1 MKFYRIFLFLLVSYI
16 GIAQTTHA
24 ADVAPTVEL
33 TQEQEMAPLSVRDA
47 MEQLKVT
54 EGAKDELTITGQDS
68 DSGLSSFYNLQDDSW
83 KLSFAY
89 HVNSHP
95 ATFSDLAAFDFA
107 LAAKMWPRTWLVG
120 YLETAKIKFR
130 AMSEFNQY
138 RALNTWELEN
148 TYDTT
153 ILFGL
158 GLSYE
163 TSYIQD
169 FLGYEKMFETITA
182 SASYIRIHESYMN
195 ENYTGPGI
203 RADYGVHYRFSKA
216 MHLGAKFSYNLFSTK
231 RPEAYLDEAQP
242 PRHLS
247 ISWTSFA
254 LDFSIYF

>member
-1 MKFYRIFLFLLVSYI
+1 MKTYSLLLLVTI
-16 GIAQTTHA
+16 ILIAIPQIKAAETPLSDEQTQA
-24 ADVAPTVEL
+24 
-33 TQEQEMAPLSVRDA
+33 QEMMPLSVRDA

-54 EGAKDELTITGQDS
+54 EGAKEELSITSQDS
-68 DSGLSSFYNLQDDSW
+68 DSGLSSTYHLKDDTW
-83 KLSFAY
+83 KLSFGY

-95 ATFSDLAAFDFA
+95 MTFSDMAGLDFA

-138 RALNTWELEN
+138 RSLNTWELEN
-148 TYDTT
+148 TYETA

-169 FLGYEKMFETITA
+169 FLNYEKMFETITA
-182 SASYIRIHESYMN
+182 SASYLRFHESYMN
-195 ENYTGPGI
+195 ENYSGPGI

-216 MHLGAKFSYNLFSTK
+216 MHFGLKFSYNLFSTK
-231 RPEAYLDEAQP
+231 RPEEYVDEPQP
-242 PRHLS
+242 LRHLS
-247 ISWTSFA
+247 ISWTSVAF
-254 LDFSIYF
+254 DFSIYF